1 MKSET
6 ESQTLP
12 DPPMKMSEP
21 RRQHPVAA
29 LTNVLGTLRDLL
41 LPLVI
46 IFFFGGGGGGN
57 GLFSSPWYIGTFLMF
72 LLVVGVARWMRFTYR
87 VEEDEIR
94 IEYGLFVRKRS
105 FIPRHRIQVIDIS
118 SGVLQRAFGLVSLE
132 VQTAGGG
139 ASEARINALTL
150 KEALWIKENMSPEHE
165 EDEDKD
171 EAAAPAQAPASA
183 ALADDAVDSA
193 DSVTDSGTDAGAEQP
208 QTDSARKAGASAP
221 VTTSALGMSK
231 PVYALSW
238 RRLLIAGTTSG
249 SFGIA
254 LSIVGTIF
262 AQMNTV
268 VDDDAVY
275 DFIETVAANDTV
287 FFIGLAFVLVFIAWV
302 LSIIG
307 TVLSYGNFAIYKRR
321 REMVISRGILEKKLT
336 TIPYARIQAIRI
348 QEGVLRQPLGFC
360 ALYVDSAGFGEQSG
374 KSTTLFPLLRRSEA
388 EAFIREMAPE
398 YDRDPETVSPPPRA
412 LRRYIIRTLIPT
424 GVLIGLSY
432 WLLPFAHFVLPLIPI
447 AVVLGYYRWRAAAA
461 GTDADTIRICYRN
474 LAKTTVIVKRYR
486 IQSVTAW
493 DNYFQRRRG
502 LKSLTINIAS
512 SDTGASFSALDLEA
526 DDALDFTEW
535 VEPHFNRKQAARLA
549 AQTETQTQADTSAQN
564 PNPEDQ
570 PKNQSGFLDIGY

>member
-41 LPLVI
+41 LPLLI

-87 VEEDEIR
+87 VEDDEIR

-139 ASEARINALTL
+139 ASEARIDALTI
-150 KEALWIKENMSPEHE
+150 KDALWIKENMSPEHE
-165 EDEDKD
+165 EEEVAVADTEQTLDAPGAEAED
-171 EAAAPAQAPASA
+171 AADAASGAERPAPVSA
-183 ALADDAVDSA
+183 AK
-193 DSVTDSGTDAGAEQP
+193 T
-208 QTDSARKAGASAP
+208 ASRAA
-221 VTTSALGMSK
+221 VTTSAMGMSK

-238 RRLLIAGTTSG
+238 KRLLIAGTTSG

-287 FFIGLAFVLVFIAWV
+287 FFIGLAVVLVFIAWV

-360 ALYVDSAGFGEQSG
+360 TLYVDSAGFGEQSG

-432 WLLPFAHFVLPLIPI
+432 WLLPFAHFILPLIPL

-461 GTDADTIRICYRN
+461 GTDTDTIRIRYRN

-535 VEPHFNRKQAARLA
+535 VEPHFNSKQAARLA
-549 AQTETQTQADTSAQN
+549 AQNEPSETQLK
-564 PNPEDQ
+564 PEASGHETEDK
-570 PKNQSGFLDIGY
+570 PKNQGGFLDIGY

>member
-12 DPPMKMSEP
+12 DLPMKMSEP

-29 LTNVLGTLRDLL
+29 LTNVLNTLRDLL
-41 LPLVI
+41 VPLVI

-57 GLFSSPWYIGTFLMF
+57 GLFSSPWYLGSFLMF
-72 LLVVGVARWMRFTYR
+72 LLVLGVARWMRFTYR
-87 VEEDEIR
+87 VEDDEIR

-139 ASEARINALTL
+139 ASEAKINALTL
-150 KEALWIKENMSPEHE
+150 DDALWIKENMSPEHE
-165 EDEDKD
+165 EEAGSNPVTGDAHGIPPKENETGETT
-171 EAAAPAQAPASA
+171 EAAVGQPAQLRRSA
-183 ALADDAVDSA
+183 AAA
-193 DSVTDSGTDAGAEQP
+193 
-208 QTDSARKAGASAP
+208 
-221 VTTSALGMSK
+221 TTGMSE

-268 VDDDAVY
+268 IDDDAVV
-275 DFIETVAANDTV
+275 DFIELVSANDTV
-287 FFIGLAFVLVFIAWV
+287 FFIGVAVALIFVAWV
-302 LSIIG
+302 LSIVG

-336 TIPYARIQAIRI
+336 TIPYSRIQGIRI

-360 ALYVDSAGFGEQSG
+360 TLYVDSAGFGEQSG

-388 EAFIREMAPE
+388 EEFIRVMAPE
-398 YDRDPETVSPPPRA
+398 YDRQPETVSPPPRA

-424 GVLIGLSY
+424 GILIGLSY
-432 WLLPFAHFVLPLIPI
+432 WLLPFAHFILPIIPV

-461 GTDADTIRICYRN
+461 GTDTDTLLIRYRN
-474 LAKTTVIVKRYR
+474 LAKTTVLMKRYR
-486 IQSVTAW
+486 IQSATAW

-502 LKSLTINIAS
+502 LKSLTVNIAS

-526 DDALDFTEW
+526 DDALDFVEW
-535 VEPHFNRKQAARLA
+535 VEPHYNRKQAAVSGETA
-549 AQTETQTQADTSAQN
+549 TETEKK
-564 PNPEDQ
+564 EDRDQ
-570 PKNQSGFLDIGY
+570 GGFLDIGY